1 MDVLDEEDEEEE
13 QVQDIKRYTHAHTP
27 YYTFISRRI
36 QDAEAHLLLF
46 LPAE

>member
-13 QVQDIKRYTHAHTP
+13 QVQDIKKYTHVHMP

-36 QDAEAHLLLF
+36 QDSEAHLLLF

>member
-13 QVQDIKRYTHAHTP
+13 QVQDIKRYTHAHVA
-27 YYTFISRRI
+27 YCTFIFRRI